1 MRTQQRILRTLV
13 GSTSILLLAITCSTA
28 YAQSTPPSAPPP
40 PPVVKDPQK
49 LPPTPGQ
56 SPVQYDNKG
65 WVMFDQNVSQRLQ
78 LKDTE
83 LLRLQELDARYQR
96 EYEALGNEPWRS
108 EGYPALSERRAA
120 EVRTLLKPEQYEV
133 WNKEFGTMRAEP
145 RLTAPHP
152 PKP

>member
-1 MRTQQRILRTLV
+1 M
-13 GSTSILLLAITCSTA
+13 
-28 YAQSTPPSAPPP
+28 
-40 PPVVKDPQK
+40 
-49 LPPTPGQ
+49 
-56 SPVQYDNKG
+56 QYDNKG

-83 LLRLQELDARYQR
+83 LLRLQDLDARYQR

-108 EGYPALSERRAA
+108 EGYPELSERRAA
-120 EVRTLLKPEQYEV
+120 EIRTLLRPEQYET
-133 WNKEFGTMRAEP
+133 WNKEYGTMRAEP